1 MDRAPTPKF
10 QLSLLGRFELT
21 GPDGPVDL
29 TSKKLAGLL
38 AFLACTAPEPQGRD
52 RLMTLLW
59 GSHFEAQA
67 RQNLRQA
74 FTRLRRVLGEGAL
87 IANGETVSLRSNTI
101 ASDVARF
108 ETLLRDGGRDALDAA
123 VGLYR
128 DSLLADI
135 VIPEEGW
142 SGWLNIH
149 RQRFEGLALDAMV
162 KLGEQE
168 LQLGH
173 QEPALKVANRAIAI
187 SNLREDAHR
196 LAIRALVA
204 SGRRADALK
213 HYEQLAVLLKREL
226 AVEPDAATASLA
238 AELRKSHTAKPRPE
252 AKSDAADELNVASRT
267 NGMAPPF
274 PDRDVPAGERKHVT
288 ALYAD
293 LKDSLELIAQR
304 DPEEALRILEAVLKL
319 MMQAVHRYEGTVNLI
334 TADGIMALF
343 GVPLAHEDHA
353 VRACYAALQL
363 QGAVKRYAQERER
376 LLGVPILVRAGLN
389 SGEVVIRPIANDQ
402 RMEYRAMGQTTHL
415 AARLGQIAAP
425 GTLLVSVE
433 TLRLAEGHIHVKAL
447 QPANIGSRGEV
458 AYELVG
464 ASEAQTRFRAL
475 AARGLTGF
483 VGRSAEI
490 EQLER
495 VRARVQRGH
504 GQVVAIIG
512 EPGLGKSRLVYEFI
526 HSHRLQGWLALESA
540 CVSYSRA
547 ASYQPVVDMLRN
559 HFGIEV
565 SDDVRAMQNKVD
577 SRLPNVDQVFAH
589 DLPAFMA
596 LLDIPVEEPSWL
608 ALDAMQRRQQTLDA
622 LKRLILRQCQ
632 QQPVILVCEDL
643 HWIDGETEAFLE
655 TLIDGLVSAPL
666 LLILT
671 YRPEYEH
678 HWGGKSYYTQLRL
691 DALSPEVTEQ
701 FLSNLVGDDASL
713 MSFKTLLPPDQG
725 TPFFLEETVRAL
737 VETSLLE
744 GKRGNYRLVRPL
756 EEVRTPASVQAILAA
771 RMDRLPARQKWLLQ
785 AASVIGE
792 DVPHAILQLIAGLE
806 EDELRRRLA
815 KLREAEFLY
824 QARLFPDL
832 EYAFKHA
839 LTHEVAYG
847 SLLAEERRALHRKIV
862 DAVERLYPDRLAE
875 QIERVAHHAIQAEM
889 WEKAVDYARQAGNKA
904 VARWALLDARTWFEH
919 ALVALQR
926 LPETQFTLELGF
938 AILFELRP
946 VLIQLGE
953 AQQGLERLREAE
965 ILAKKL
971 NDDRRRGQVYAYM
984 TNAHLLCGV
993 PNEALLTGTR
1003 ALEIA
1008 KRLGDLE
1015 LRLVTTTYLE
1025 HCHHHRAEYGR
1036 VVELATENLAA
1047 LPAEW
1052 TYESFGGTAPLAIF
1066 DRFFLIASLAELGRF
1081 TEAAEYQAEVILLA
1095 DPTDHA
1101 HAITIAYDAG
1111 GILHLLW
1118 GDWARARSLVETG
1131 IIAAKKRNLAGQL
1144 RILVPSSAWALAQ
1157 LGETGAAL
1165 NRVHEGQRLLERQ
1178 ASRGFF
1184 GRLGWGYYL
1193 LGCACLQLER
1203 LDEASRFG
1211 DLAVKSSPHHPGFRA
1226 HGLQLLADIA
1236 AHDHRFNLKASE
1248 ALYRGALAL
1257 GEPRRMRPLIAH
1269 CHRGLAKLYDRIG
1282 ERQKAQEHLT
1292 TAMAM
1297 YRDMDMRFWLM
1308 ED

>member
-1 MDRAPTPKF
+1 
-10 QLSLLGRFELT
+10 
-21 GPDGPVDL
+21 
-29 TSKKLAGLL
+29 
-38 AFLACTAPEPQGRD
+38 
-52 RLMTLLW
+52 
-59 GSHFEAQA
+59 
-67 RQNLRQA
+67 
-74 FTRLRRVLGEGAL
+74 VL
-87 IANGETVSLRSNTI
+87 
-101 ASDVARF
+101 
-108 ETLLRDGGRDALDAA
+108 
-123 VGLYR
+123 
-128 DSLLADI
+128 
-135 VIPEEGW
+135 P
-142 SGWLNIH
+142 
-149 RQRFEGLALDAMV
+149 
-162 KLGEQE
+162 
-168 LQLGH
+168 
-173 QEPALKVANRAIAI
+173 
-187 SNLREDAHR
+187 
-196 LAIRALVA
+196 
-204 SGRRADALK
+204 
-213 HYEQLAVLLKREL
+213 KREL

-238 AELRKSHTAKPRPE
+238 AELRKSKTTKPRLE
-252 AKSDAADELNVASRT
+252 AKSDAANDLNVAFHT
-267 NGMAPPF
+267 NAVAPPF
-274 PDRDVPAGERKHVT
+274 PDRDVPPGERKHVT

-293 LKDSLELIAQR
+293 LKDSLELVAQG

-319 MMQAVHRYEGTVNLI
+319 MTQAVHRYEGTVNLI

-363 QGAVKRYAQERER
+363 QGAVKRYAQERECV
-376 LLGVPILVRAGLN
+376 LGVPILVRAGLN
-389 SGEVVIRPIANDQ
+389 SGEVAIRPIANDL
-402 RMEYRAMGQTTHL
+402 RTEYRAMGQTTHL

-433 TLRLAEGHIHVKAL
+433 TLRLAEGHIQVKAL
-447 QPANIGSRGEV
+447 EPANVASLGSV

-483 VGRSAEI
+483 VGRGAEI

-495 VRARVQRGH
+495 VRNRVQRGH

-526 HSHRLQGWLALESA
+526 HSHGLHGWLALESA
-540 CVSYSRA
+540 CVSYSTA
-547 ASYQPVVDMLRN
+547 TSYQPLVEMLRN
-559 HFGIEV
+559 YFRIEV
-565 SDDVRAMQNKVD
+565 SDDVRAMRNRIA
-577 SRLPNVDQVFAH
+577 SRLPNVNQVFVP
-589 DLPAFMA
+589 DLSAFMA
-596 LLDIPVEEPSWL
+596 LLDIPVEESSWL

-643 HWIDGETEAFLE
+643 HWVDSETEAFLE

-666 LLILT
+666 LLMLT
-671 YRPEYEH
+671 YRPEYQH
-678 HWGGKSYYTQLRL
+678 HWGSKSYYTQLRL
-691 DALSPEVTEQ
+691 DALSPEVTEE

-713 MSFKTLLPPDQG
+713 IPFKTLLPKQG

-737 VETSLLE
+737 VETSLLA
-744 GKRGNYRLVRPL
+744 GKRGNYRLVSPL
-756 EEVRTPASVQAILAA
+756 EEVRTPPSVQAILAA

-785 AASVIGE
+785 AASVIGK
-792 DVPHAILQLIAGLE
+792 DVPHAILQPIVGLE
-806 EDELRRRLA
+806 EDELRRGLA
-815 KLREAEFLY
+815 KLREAEFLF
-824 QARLFPDL
+824 QSRLFPDL
-832 EYAFKHA
+832 EYEFKHA

-847 SLLAEERRALHRKIV
+847 SLLAGERRALHRKIV
-862 DAVERLYPDRLAE
+862 DAVERLYADRFGE
-875 QIERVAHHAIQAEM
+875 QIERAAHHAVHAEL

-904 VARWALLDARTWFEH
+904 VARWALQDARTWFEH
-919 ALVALQR
+919 ALVALHR
-926 LPETQFTLELGF
+926 LPETQSMLELGF
-938 AILFELRP
+938 AIRFELRP
-946 VLIQLGE
+946 VLAQLGE
-953 AQQGLERLREAE
+953 AQRQLERLREAE
-965 ILAKKL
+965 ILAQKL

-984 TNAHLLCGV
+984 TNAHLLCGA

-1003 ALEIA
+1003 ALDIA

-1081 TEAAEYQAEVILLA
+1081 IEAAEYQAEVIRLA

-1111 GILHLLW
+1111 GILYLLW

-1131 IIAAKKRNLAGQL
+1131 IMAAKKRNLAGQL

-1165 NRVHEGQRLLERQ
+1165 NRVQEGEQLLERQ

-1203 LDEASRFG
+1203 LDEATRFG

-1248 ALYRGALAL
+1248 AWYREALAL
-1257 GEPRRMRPLIAH
+1257 GEPRSMRPLTAH
-1269 CHRGLAKLYDRIG
+1269 CHRGLAKLYGRIG
-1282 ERQKAQEHLT
+1282 ERQKAQEYLT
-1292 TAMAM
+1292 TAMTM
-1297 YRDMDMRFWLM
+1297 YRNMDMRFWLI
-1308 ED
+1308 E